1 MIDSKTRRSFL
12 ARSMTGAA
20 ALALGRGTLAQPLA
34 KVVFGTNWLAQ
45 AEHGGFYQAV
55 AEGIYRKHGIDATV
69 RMGGPQVNG
78 LQLLLAGQM
87 DLFMGYDFQTI
98 KVLEQGLPIVTVA
111 ATFQKDPAVLIAHP
125 GISRIEE
132 LKDRP
137 IYISAASETTFWPWL
152 KARYGFT
159 DAQKRPYSFS
169 VQPFLADKTSATQGY
184 ATSEPYSVEKAG
196 VRPTIFLLADLG
208 YPPYAETI
216 VARRD
221 YLEKNSDKIRR
232 FVQATAEG
240 WRSYLANPA
249 PGNALIKRDNP
260 QMEDALL
267 AFGLAKMKE
276 YGIVA
281 GGDAAKFGI
290 MSMTDERWKRS
301 FDFMASAGLV
311 KPAIDYRKAY
321 TLDIVRQLRVLP

>member
-1 MIDSKTRRSFL
+1 MSHSISRRSFL
-12 ARSMTGAA
+12 ARGATAAA
-20 ALALGRGTLAQPLA
+20 ALALGRPAWAQEPA

-55 AEGIYRKHGIDATV
+55 VEGTYRQHGIDATIK
-69 RMGGPQVNG
+69 MGGPQVNG

-87 DLFMGYDFQTI
+87 DLFMGYDIQTI

-111 ATFQKDPAVLIAHP
+111 AAFQKDPAVLIAHP
-125 GISRIEE
+125 GTSRIEE
-132 LKDRP
+132 LKGRP

-152 KARYGFT
+152 KAKYGFS

-196 VRPTIFLLADLG
+196 VKPVVFLLADLG

-221 YLEKNSDKIRR
+221 YLAKNADVVRR
-232 FVQATAEG
+232 FVQASAEG

-249 PGNALIKRDNP
+249 PGNALIRRDNP

-276 YGIVA
+276 YRIVT
-281 GGDAAKFGI
+281 GGEAATAGI
-290 MSMTDERWKRS
+290 MTMTDERWKQS
-301 FDFMASAGLV
+301 FDFMVSAGLL
-311 KPAIDYRKAY
+311 KPDVDYRRGY
-321 TLDIVRQLRVLP
+321 TLDIVRQVRVVA